1 MCYYTVTKSFK
12 FLLFAALAASVGACG
27 KSDTAQASNRDGE
40 PKPVAV
46 ASVQKASVPRAVDVV
61 GTLAAVDQVT
71 VSSEADGK
79 VQQIYADLGDK
90 VRAGQVLIKLDDEKQ
105 RYAYEQQQAAL
116 ARALAQYGAPDPEHL
131 PDIGQTPEAQR
142 TKADLAQAIQALD
155 RASEL
160 HKRTLIPQQALDDAR
175 TAVETKK
182 ATYDASLHN
191 ARNLRASIQASQA
204 TMKLAA
210 RQLRDAE
217 IRAPFDGFVE
227 KRLVNLG
234 ELVKAQMPV
243 MAIVRLDP
251 LKVIAEIPE
260 KMAPWISDGRP
271 VELLVDA
278 YRDRTFSGT
287 VTRISPAVNPA
298 TRAFPF
304 EAIVP
309 NADAVLKPGTFARV
323 HVESGKVDEVLT
335 LPYAAMQYRYGVNR
349 VFVVQGDRLA
359 VRELEVGERLGDRI
373 EVTKGVKAGERVA
386 ITDVES
392 LADGALVAVTEAAAG
407 ADRGNRK

>member
-1 MCYYTVTKSFK
+1 M
-12 FLLFAALAASVGACG
+12 
-27 KSDTAQASNRDGE
+27 
-40 PKPVAV
+40 
-46 ASVQKASVPRAVDVV
+46 
-61 GTLAAVDQVT
+61 T

-79 VQQIYADLGDK
+79 VSRSTPTSAT
-90 VRAGQVLIKLDDEKQ
+90 RCSAGQVLIELDDEKQ
-105 RYAYEQQQAAL
+105 RYTYEQQQAAL

-131 PDIGQTPEAQR
+131 PPIEQTPDVQ
-142 TKADLAQAIQALD
+142 KAAGRPRAGQAGVRS

-160 HKRTLIPQQALDDAR
+160 FKRSWSRSRRSTTRGRRSDEAGQ
-175 TAVETKK
+175 
-182 ATYDASLHN
+182 
-191 ARNLRASIQASQA
+191 LRRVAAERAGTCAPSIQASQA

-278 YRDRTFSGT
+278 YPDRTFSGK
-287 VTRISPAVNPA
+287 VTRISPAVNTA

-304 EAIVP
+304 EALVP

-335 LPYAAMQYRYGVNR
+335 LPYAALQYRYGVNR

-359 VRELEVGERLGDRI
+359 VRELKVGERLGDRI
-373 EVTKGVKAGERVA
+373 EIIERRQGRRA
-386 ITDVES
+386 RRDHRRRD
-392 LADGALVAVTEAAAG
+392 ARRRA
-407 ADRGNRK
+407 